1 MKGFYT
7 KKYIHI
13 SHVYWYNRFVN
24 LSALYIPSTYSKFIS
39 GCNGVHSR
47 ILLIV
52 RISPRYLVTL
62 ILSICSNQFNFRLPK
77 PILRWKSIK
86 TTRFMLLKRVEKFGF
101 DFWLSLVWLV
111 IVVVIICI
119 AVLKTLRVGN
129 SWKKKHAN
137 YFRLRRLGC
146 QSNKWL
152 LVLEYVDS
160 IKGSFSS
167 FQNGS
172 PIWKL
177 FV

>member
-24 LSALYIPSTYSKFIS
+24 LSARYIASTYNKFIS

-62 ILSICSNQFNFRLPK
+62 ILSICSNQFDFRLPK

-101 DFWLSLVWLV
+101 DFWLSLVWLLLSLYILQFWKNCELV
-111 IVVVIICI
+111 I
-119 AVLKTLRVGN
+119 LGK
-129 SWKKKHAN
+129 KKKHAN
-137 YFRLRRLGC
+137 YFRLHRLGC